1 MAVLLDVSTWEGRDR
16 AAEENHQAVQTV
28 LAGYGWRIV
37 NLPAGTSIASV
48 WQDAANRGRYALNP
62 AGGAA

>member
-1 MAVLLDVSTWEGRDR
+1 M
-16 AAEENHQAVQTV
+16 QTV